1 MRKKVNIILII
12 ICVMGLLISIKDVIK
27 WLNESQKTIKM
38 TNVLQDLIK
47 TNDIDTNIDFKQ
59 LKEINP
65 DTKGWLKVDKTNI
78 DYPFVGTSDNE
89 FYLSRSFDKS
99 INNAGWVF
107 LDYRNDIN
115 NLSRN
120 TILYAHGRLDGT
132 MFGSLR
138 KVLNYFDEYQ
148 ITIETENEILYFE
161 IFSTYKIPTTNDYI
175 KVNFNSDDDFI
186 NWANMIKNRSK
197 YDYKVSITK
206 EDKILTLSTCYD
218 EKNKIVVHSKLI
230 KKESK

>member
-78 DYPFVGTSDNE
+78 DYPFAGTSDNE
-89 FYLSRSFDKS
+89 FYLSRSFDKFV
-99 INNAGWVF
+99 NDAGWF
-107 LDYRNDIN
+107 
-115 NLSRN
+115 
-120 TILYAHGRLDGT
+120 
-132 MFGSLR
+132 F
-138 KVLNYFDEYQ
+138 
-148 ITIETENEILYFE
+148 
-161 IFSTYKIPTTNDYI
+161 
-175 KVNFNSDDDFI
+175 
-186 NWANMIKNRSK
+186 
-197 YDYKVSITK
+197 
-206 EDKILTLSTCYD
+206 
-218 EKNKIVVHSKLI
+218 
-230 KKESK
+230 